1 MFKDVGLQLFNI
13 GMLNLITFVVSS
25 IFLFYLCKCNKK
37 YHFSTSTP
45 DNNDMKDR
53 IRAVME
59 SKNMGQQN
67 FAQFIG
73 MSPASLS
80 SIFNGRTKPTLN
92 IVEAI
97 KAKIPNIST
106 DWLLFGSG
114 TMYENPSE
122 TDNQVMSNQG
132 SMPAEPLL
140 DFSDASDTPL
150 VGRQMET
157 RTSGVVMAP
166 RKDTSSL
173 INNIDKKTRKITE
186 IRVFYDDNTWES
198 FSPSK

>member
-1 MFKDVGLQLFNI
+1 
-13 GMLNLITFVVSS
+13 
-25 IFLFYLCKCNKK
+25 
-37 YHFSTSTP
+37 
-45 DNNDMKDR
+45 MKDR
-53 IRAVME
+53 IKAVME
-59 SKNMGQQN
+59 SQNMGQQN
-67 FAQFIG
+67 FAQFIE

-114 TMYENPSE
+114 SMYDDHSE
-122 TDNQVMSNQG
+122 TTEQTSKSQDSSLV
-132 SMPAEPLL
+132 EPLL
-140 DFSDASDTPL
+140 DFSDTFATPSEGYQP
-150 VGRQMET
+150 VK
-157 RTSGVVMAP
+157 GVQRVVNTP
-166 RKDTSSL
+166 NKDAFQQV
-173 INNIDKKTRKITE
+173 NNVDKKQRKITE